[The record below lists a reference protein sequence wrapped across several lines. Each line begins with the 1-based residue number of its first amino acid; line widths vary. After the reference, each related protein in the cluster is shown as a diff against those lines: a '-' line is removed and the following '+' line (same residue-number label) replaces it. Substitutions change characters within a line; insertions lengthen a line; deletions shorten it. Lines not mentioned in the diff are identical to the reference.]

1 MTELVLLGVIAV
13 LSALYAFGQV
23 RQVVER
29 KHWDSERRSY
39 VAAAL
44 AAQSSNQA
52 AAAVV
57 RPKADRPE
65 PAAPRPVQL
74 DL

>member
-1 MTELVLLGVIAV
+1 MIAALVAVIVV
-13 LSALYAFGQV
+13 LAALNAFGQL
-23 RQVVER
+23 RQTVER
-29 KHWDSERRSY
+29 KHWDEERRSY

-44 AAQSSNQA
+44 AAQTNNQA

-57 RPKADRPE
+57 RPKADRPV
-65 PAAPRPVQL
+65 PAVERPVQL

>member
-1 MTELVLLGVIAV
+1 VTELVLLGVVAV
-13 LSALYAFGQV
+13 LAGLHAFGQV

-29 KHWDSERRSY
+29 KHWDAERRSY

-57 RPKADRPE
+57 RPKAERPE
-65 PAAPRPVQL
+65 PPAPRPVQL